1 MTPVGWVSQLASE
14 KDDDLAGSS
23 ETVAAA
29 PEPPPPEPPPPEFLP
44 GEDAPAEFDGDP
56 QEMWIEEYEREGR
69 PGKPK
74 KARKKPRHIGRW
86 IVIAAV
92 IVILVVWTLIS
103 PPVMSEVGS
112 MYLNPDTHANL
123 GSMTAEQDVQ
133 ILASSL
139 SVGTTTWGV
148 SIHGDGNATTDEAA
162 VFEVMV
168 TKTSEEPR
176 SFWFMGTEISLR
188 NVSFYLEDDTL
199 IGWMTEKDELR
210 NMSLGYVHATF
221 TETGIHDC
229 YVVLRFSVYEVMKIG
244 FLPADK
250 VTMTV
255 WLSDSIIVSE
265 QAGPGP

>member
-1 MTPVGWVSQLASE
+1 MIPAGWMSQLASE
-14 KDDDLAGSS
+14 RDEYLVGSS
-23 ETVAAA
+23 EAAAAA

-44 GEDAPAEFDGDP
+44 GEGAPAEFDGDP

-69 PGKPK
+69 HGKPK
-74 KARKKPRHIGRW
+74 KERRKPRHIGRW
-86 IVIAAV
+86 IALAVV

-133 ILASSL
+133 ILASLL

-168 TKTSEEPR
+168 TKVSEEPR

-229 YVVLRFSVYEVMKIG
+229 YVVLRFSVYEVMRIG

-250 VTMTV
+250 VNMTV